1 MNTPEVTGFVD
12 ITPTPEGFA
21 RMAAALAFS
30 IASDVPTHRIGAVRE
45 QLDTIIEIAAFLA
58 IKDPAALDNLR
69 RRIAPV
75 VITLKEIAS

>member
-30 IASDVPTHRIGAVRE
+30 IASDVPTHRIGAVQ

-58 IKDPAALDNLR
+58 IKDPAALANLR